1 MKRLLIGFLLCLP
14 LTSNAQDFIGWPGFP
29 LLNNDGASITRSI
42 PLNTSGNVAATLAAY
57 GVTPTFCKEFSG
69 AVGATHTGTCG
80 GAPALTMT
88 VVGTPVLTSVP
99 LWPATIAGTA
109 GGAWT
114 MSGGQLSVADN
125 AAFEPA
131 GSFTVVCAINP
142 STIAAGTYALISHDE
157 TTGNQHSW
165 SLYQSAASVVFAT
178 SANGTDITTNTKTTA
193 LAAGRPAFITAAYT
207 YVGAATSVSNIWVD
221 GLTVQTSSTMAGPVF
236 NSTAT
241 DEIGA
246 SDTGANLFS
255 GRQNVCAILGGTV
268 GTAAQHTSAFATWQG
283 RASWGGN
290 VVSVASAAPPA
301 IMMAPP
307 GSGIYPFL
315 VPQPAASSYIGS
327 PATGSGGLYSAS
339 AISNLAQRSSLETW
353 AAGAPTGWTEA
364 VTSTGDCAQSTVAPA
379 NLVSAARCTLADA
392 DDAVTLTGAC
402 LTVTGGHLCR
412 LAGYAKTVSGTGLL
426 DLNLLEDN
434 DTDCSSITSTTAVVD
449 NWVPGATYTR
459 GDGTI
464 TLGAA
469 TTRAQVQISLPAAAA
484 QVLDIDAIQLRC
496 QATIAPLAED
506 AYCGTDTDATA
517 ACNRLAINAPNPITW
532 LGPASMVWTNRFP
545 YNGTDKT
552 GNEKFF
558 STYTSGG
565 NYFNIAI
572 NNSTDEPSVII
583 YDNAS
588 AAMSVTPNS
597 GNMLKDTDYTY
608 KFKYNNAGAMAF
620 FSNSAWV
627 TTTAGAGTGILS
639 ATKPTL
645 VFEEGGTCQGV
656 WFRDITVYRK
666 LIP

>member
-1 MKRLLIGFLLCLP
+1 MNRLTIILLALLLAAP
-14 LTSNAQDFIGWPGFP
+14 AGAQLVEDEDLGRPNTAP
-29 LLNNDGASITRSI
+29 RSI
-42 PLNTSGNVAATLAAY
+42 PLSTSGNVNATLAAY

-88 VVGTPVLTSVP
+88 VAGTPVLTAVG
-99 LWPATIAGTA
+99 LWPAGLSETA

-131 GSFTVVCAINP
+131 GSFTVVCAFNP
-142 STIAAGTYALISHDE
+142 ANISASVGNLIGHYAAAG
-157 TTGNQHSW
+157 NQRSW
-165 SLYQSAASVVFAT
+165 MLYKQSATIGFDIYANGSTASSNTIGSALSPGRPVFVTHTFTSVGVGNSTSTFYVDNLATDT
-178 SANGTDITTNTKTTA
+178 SATLNG
-193 LAAGRPAFITAAYT
+193 PAFNA
-207 YVGAATSVSNIWVD
+207 
-221 GLTVQTSSTMAGPVF
+221 
-236 NSTAT
+236 TAT

-246 SDTGANLFS
+246 YNAGTGLFE
-255 GRQNVCAILGGTV
+255 GRINFCAILPGVATE
-268 GTAAQHTSAFATWQG
+268 AQHDLAFAIWQG

-364 VTSTGDCAQSTVAPA
+364 VTSTGDCAADTTAPA
-379 NLVSAARCTLADA
+379 NLTTAARCTLADA

-402 LTVTGGHLCR
+402 LTVTAGHLCR
-412 LAGYAKTVSGTGLL
+412 LSGYAKTVSGTGLL

-434 DTDCSSITSTTAVVD
+434 DTDCSSITSTTAVVND
-449 NWVPGATYTR
+449 WVPGATYTR

-469 TTRAQVQISLPAAAA
+469 TTRAQIQVSLPAAAA

-496 QATIAPLAED
+496 QATTAPLAED
-506 AYCGTDTDATA
+506 AYCGADTDATA
-517 ACNRLAINAPNPITW
+517 DCNTMVASTPSPITW
-532 LGPASMVWTNRFP
+532 LGKTSIQGTWRTPWAGTELASYPRLI
-545 YNGTDKT
+545 
-552 GNEKFF
+552 
-558 STYTSGG
+558 STSTVSS
-565 NYFNIAI
+565 NYFDILMSKDNDEPWASIGDSAGATRYTDI
-572 NNSTDEPSVII
+572 NVLNWALNTDYPLKARYNNS
-583 YDNAS
+583 
-588 AAMSVTPNS
+588 
-597 GNMLKDTDYTY
+597 
-608 KFKYNNAGAMAF
+608 GAIGLYWNG
-620 FSNSAWV
+620 SWN
-627 TTTAGAGTGILS
+627 TTLGGVGTGIIS
-639 ATKPTL
+639 TNQATLYIGNKPTI
-645 VFEEGGTCQGV
+645 TTQGN
-656 WFRDITVYRK
+656 WSRDIVVSRK
-666 LIP
+666 LVP